1 MNKESLIEL
10 QNTLTLVSNLQDMI
24 KENTVSMV
32 DISDQLD
39 IIKQR
44 LDAILRREPF

>member
-10 QNTLTLVSNLQDMI
+10 QNTLTLVSNLQDRI